1 MWLFSAWKSGA
12 VPAALLSQ
20 DFFSL
25 GAKDVEGNYR
35 QMAEFKGQVMLIT
48 NSATK
53 CGFTQQHLKEFRELK
68 EKYGPQ
74 GFEVLALPTTQFKE
88 QEERDPALMCQA
100 YKKFD
105 INFPLFELTEVN
117 GPNANPIFQYCKL
130 HSEEMYS
137 KGELKPVGWNFGKF
151 LLDREG
157 RVFKY
162 YSPRIPPS
170 ALSADIE
177 KLLKGELRGKKRN
190 EAGILE

>member
-35 QMAEFKGQVMLIT
+35 QMAEFKGQV
-48 NSATK
+48 
-53 CGFTQQHLKEFRELK
+53 
-68 EKYGPQ
+68 
-74 GFEVLALPTTQFKE
+74 LALPTTQFKE

-105 INFPLFELTEVN
+105 INFPLFELT
-117 GPNANPIFQYCKL
+117 
-130 HSEEMYS
+130 EMYS